1 MHLPGFRVQLRLRLR
16 LPKWSGVGQR
26 ACRPMTK
33 SEYRALEGKG
43 FNVAERER
51 PIDCYQGPSR
61 HVDKPAEQLKD

>member
-1 MHLPGFRVQLRLRLR
+1 
-16 LPKWSGVGQR
+16 
-26 ACRPMTK
+26 MTK